1 MAKKDKFL
9 QDTLQFWQ
17 KRTSRTLTEED
28 AREISENLFNF
39 VQILLDWHREDSL
52 HQIHELPDEKGVC

>member
-28 AREISENLFNF
+28 AREISENLYSF
-39 VQILLDWHREDSL
+39 VQILLDWYYDENPR
-52 HQIHELPDEKGVC
+52 QIHELPNE